1 MKRILSA
8 LLCAAVCLT
17 GFSGCGTPAKE
28 SSRLKLLASFYPIAI
43 MALNITDGVEGVA
56 VESMAQQ
63 QTGCLH
69 DFQMTTADMK
79 KAETADAFLIN
90 GAGMEGF
97 LDKISDQLPELP
109 VSDSSTGIPLIASG
123 EDHHHDGGEG
133 HDHDQE
139 DYNPHLWV
147 SITNCM
153 EQVRNLSEGIIAL
166 DPEHEAEYRENTET
180 YLEKLSALRD
190 KMHSALDHVKNKDII
205 TFHEAFPYFAEEF
218 GLHIA
223 AVINREPDSQP
234 SAKELADTIRLV
246 RETGVKALFVEPLY
260 PETSADI
267 IAAETGAQVY
277 VLDPAVSGEWDKNAY
292 LTAMESNLQVL
303 EQAFNS
309 KRE

>member
-8 LLCAAVCLT
+8 PLCAAVCLT

-109 VSDSSTGIPLIASG
+109 VIDSSTGIPLIASG

-303 EQAFNS
+303 EQALNS
-309 KRE
+309 

>member
-109 VSDSSTGIPLIASG
+109 VIDSSTGIPLIASG

-133 HDHDQE
+133 HDHWNQE
-139 DYNPHLWV
+139 GYNPHLWV

-303 EQAFNS
+303 AQALNS
-309 KRE
+309 

>member
-28 SSRLKLLASFYPIAI
+28 SSRLKLLSSFYPIAI

-109 VSDSSTGIPLIASG
+109 VIDSSTGIPLIASG

-153 EQVRNLSEGIIAL
+153 EQVRNLSDGIIAL

-303 EQAFNS
+303 EQALNS
-309 KRE
+309 

>member
-109 VSDSSTGIPLIASG
+109 VIDSSTGIPLIASG

-133 HDHDQE
+133 HDHVQE

-303 EQAFNS
+303 AQALNS
-309 KRE
+309 

>member
-109 VSDSSTGIPLIASG
+109 VIDSSTGIPLIASG

-133 HDHDQE
+133 HDYDQE

-303 EQAFNS
+303 AQALNS
-309 KRE
+309 

>member
-1 MKRILSA
+1 MKQILSA

-90 GAGMEGF
+90 GAGMEVF

-109 VSDSSTGIPLIASG
+109 VIDSSTGIPLIASG

-139 DYNPHLWV
+139 AYNPHLWV

-246 RETGVKALFVEPLY
+246 RETDVKALFVEPLY

-267 IAAETGAQVY
+267 IAAETSAQVY

-303 EQAFNS
+303 AQALNS
-309 KRE
+309 

>member
-1 MKRILSA
+1 MKQILSA

-17 GFSGCGTPAKE
+17 GFSGCGTLAKE

-43 MALNITDGVEGVA
+43 MALNIIDGVEGVA

-90 GAGMEGF
+90 GAGMEVF

-109 VSDSSTGIPLIASG
+109 VIDSSTGIPLIASG

-139 DYNPHLWV
+139 AYNPHLWV

-246 RETGVKALFVEPLY
+246 RETDVKALFVEPLY

-267 IAAETGAQVY
+267 IAAETSAQVY

-303 EQAFNS
+303 EQALNF
-309 KRE
+309 

>member
-1 MKRILSA
+1 MTRILSA

-109 VSDSSTGIPLIASG
+109 VIDSSTGIPLIASG

-303 EQAFNS
+303 AQALNS
-309 KRE
+309 

>member
-109 VSDSSTGIPLIASG
+109 VIDSSTGIPLIASG

-309 KRE
+309 

>member
-28 SSRLKLLASFYPIAI
+28 SSRLKLLSSFYPIAI

-109 VSDSSTGIPLIASG
+109 VIDFSTGIPFLASG

-303 EQAFNS
+303 EQALNS
-309 KRE
+309 

>member
-28 SSRLKLLASFYPIAI
+28 SSRLKLLSSFYPIAI

-109 VSDSSTGIPLIASG
+109 VIDSSTGIPLIASG

-139 DYNPHLWV
+139 AYNPHLWV

-246 RETGVKALFVEPLY
+246 RETDVKALFVEPLY

-267 IAAETGAQVY
+267 IAAETSAQVY

-303 EQAFNS
+303 EQALNS
-309 KRE
+309 

>member
-43 MALNITDGVEGVA
+43 MVLNITDGVEGVA

-109 VSDSSTGIPLIASG
+109 VIDSSTGIPLIASG

-303 EQAFNS
+303 AQALNS
-309 KRE
+309 

>member
-1 MKRILSA
+1 MKQILSA

-43 MALNITDGVEGVA
+43 MALNIIDGVEGVA

-69 DFQMTTADMK
+69 DFQMTTANMK

-109 VSDSSTGIPLIASG
+109 VIDSSTGIPLIASG

-139 DYNPHLWV
+139 AYNPHLWV

-246 RETGVKALFVEPLY
+246 RETDVKALFVEPLY

-267 IAAETGAQVY
+267 IAAETSAQVY

-292 LTAMESNLQVL
+292 LTVMESNLQVL
-303 EQAFNS
+303 EQALNF
-309 KRE
+309 

>member
-63 QTGCLH
+63 QTGCVH

-109 VSDSSTGIPLIASG
+109 VIDSSTGIPLIASG

-303 EQAFNS
+303 AQALNS
-309 KRE
+309 

>member
-109 VSDSSTGIPLIASG
+109 VIDSSTGIPLIASG

-267 IAAETGAQVY
+267 IAAETSAQVY

-303 EQAFNS
+303 EQALNS
-309 KRE
+309 

>member
-43 MALNITDGVEGVA
+43 MALNITDGGEGVA

-109 VSDSSTGIPLIASG
+109 VIDSSTGIPLIASG

-303 EQAFNS
+303 EQALNS
-309 KRE
+309 

>member
-28 SSRLKLLASFYPIAI
+28 SSRLKLLASFYPVAI

-109 VSDSSTGIPLIASG
+109 VIDSSTGIPLIASG

-303 EQAFNS
+303 EQALNS
-309 KRE
+309 

>member
-109 VSDSSTGIPLIASG
+109 VIDSSTGIPLIASG

-292 LTAMESNLQVL
+292 FTAMESNLQVL
-303 EQAFNS
+303 AQALNS
-309 KRE
+309 

>member
-1 MKRILSA
+1 M
-8 LLCAAVCLT
+8 
-17 GFSGCGTPAKE
+17 
-28 SSRLKLLASFYPIAI
+28 
-43 MALNITDGVEGVA
+43 
-56 VESMAQQ
+56 
-63 QTGCLH
+63 
-69 DFQMTTADMK
+69 
-79 KAETADAFLIN
+79 
-90 GAGMEGF
+90 
-97 LDKISDQLPELP
+97 DKISVQLPELP
-109 VSDSSTGIPLIASG
+109 VIDSSTVIPLIASG

-139 DYNPHLWV
+139 DYNHHLWV
-147 SITNCM
+147 SITYCM

-205 TFHEAFPYFAEEF
+205 TFHEAFPYLAEEF

-303 EQAFNS
+303 EQALNS
-309 KRE
+309 

>member
-109 VSDSSTGIPLIASG
+109 VIDSSTGIPVIASG

-303 EQAFNS
+303 EQALNS
-309 KRE
+309 

>member
-97 LDKISDQLPELP
+97 LDKISDQFPELP
-109 VSDSSTGIPLIASG
+109 VIDSSTGIPLIASG

-303 EQAFNS
+303 AQALNS
-309 KRE
+309 

>member
-28 SSRLKLLASFYPIAI
+28 SSRLKLLSSFYPIAI

-109 VSDSSTGIPLIASG
+109 VIDSSTGIPLIASG

-292 LTAMESNLQVL
+292 LTAMESNLRVL
-303 EQAFNS
+303 EQALNS
-309 KRE
+309 

>member
-1 MKRILSA
+1 MKQILSA

-109 VSDSSTGIPLIASG
+109 VIDSSTGIPLIASG

-139 DYNPHLWV
+139 AYNPHLWV

-246 RETGVKALFVEPLY
+246 RETDVKALFVEPLY

-267 IAAETGAQVY
+267 IAAETSAQVY

-303 EQAFNS
+303 EQALNS
-309 KRE
+309 

>member
-56 VESMAQQ
+56 VESMAQR

-109 VSDSSTGIPLIASG
+109 VIDSSTGIPLIASG

-303 EQAFNS
+303 AQALNS
-309 KRE
+309 

>member
-109 VSDSSTGIPLIASG
+109 VIDSSTGIPLIASG
-123 EDHHHDGGEG
+123 EDHHHDGGAG

-139 DYNPHLWV
+139 AYNPHLWV

-246 RETGVKALFVEPLY
+246 RETDVKALFVEPLY

-303 EQAFNS
+303 EQALNS
-309 KRE
+309 

>member
-56 VESMAQQ
+56 VESMAQR

-79 KAETADAFLIN
+79 KAETANAFLIN

-109 VSDSSTGIPLIASG
+109 VIDSSTGIPLIASG

-303 EQAFNS
+303 AQALNS
-309 KRE
+309 

>member
-109 VSDSSTGIPLIASG
+109 VIDSSTGIPLIASG

-139 DYNPHLWV
+139 AYNPHLWV

-303 EQAFNS
+303 EQALNF
-309 KRE
+309 

>member
-109 VSDSSTGIPLIASG
+109 VIDSSTGIPLIASG

-303 EQAFNS
+303 EQALNS
-309 KRE
+309 

>member
-79 KAETADAFLIN
+79 MAETADAFLIN

-109 VSDSSTGIPLIASG
+109 VIDSSTGIPLIASG

-139 DYNPHLWV
+139 AYNPHLWV

-246 RETGVKALFVEPLY
+246 RETDVKALFVEPLY

-267 IAAETGAQVY
+267 IAAETSAQVY

-303 EQAFNS
+303 EQALNF
-309 KRE
+309 

>member
-17 GFSGCGTPAKE
+17 GFSGCGTPAIE

-109 VSDSSTGIPLIASG
+109 VIDSSTGIPLIASG

-303 EQAFNS
+303 EQALNS
-309 KRE
+309 

>member
-109 VSDSSTGIPLIASG
+109 VIDSSTGIPLIASG

-166 DPEHEAEYRENTET
+166 DPEHEAEYRVNTET

-303 EQAFNS
+303 EQALNS
-309 KRE
+309 

>member
-1 MKRILSA
+1 MKQILSA

-17 GFSGCGTPAKE
+17 GFSGCGTPTKE

-109 VSDSSTGIPLIASG
+109 VIDSSTGIPLIASG

-139 DYNPHLWV
+139 AYNPHLWV

-234 SAKELADTIRLV
+234 SARELADTIRLV
-246 RETGVKALFVEPLY
+246 RETDVKALFVEPLY

-267 IAAETGAQVY
+267 IAAETSAQVY

-303 EQAFNS
+303 EQALNF
-309 KRE
+309 

>member
-69 DFQMTTADMK
+69 DFQMTTAEMK
-79 KAETADAFLIN
+79 KAETADAFLIT

-109 VSDSSTGIPLIASG
+109 VIDSSTGIPLIASG

-303 EQAFNS
+303 AQALNS
-309 KRE
+309 

>member
-28 SSRLKLLASFYPIAI
+28 SSRLKLLASFYPIAM

-109 VSDSSTGIPLIASG
+109 VIDSSTGIPLIASG

-303 EQAFNS
+303 EQALNS
-309 KRE
+309 

>member
-109 VSDSSTGIPLIASG
+109 VIDSSTGIPLIASG

-139 DYNPHLWV
+139 AYNPHLWV

-190 KMHSALDHVKNKDII
+190 KMDSALDHVKNKDII

-303 EQAFNS
+303 AQALNS
-309 KRE
+309 

>member
-109 VSDSSTGIPLIASG
+109 VIDSSTGIPLIASG

-166 DPEHEAEYRENTET
+166 DPEHEAEYRENTEM

-303 EQAFNS
+303 R
-309 KRE
+309 KR

>member
-1 MKRILSA
+1 MKQILSA

-109 VSDSSTGIPLIASG
+109 VIDSSTGIPLIASG

-303 EQAFNS
+303 EQALNF
-309 KRE
+309 